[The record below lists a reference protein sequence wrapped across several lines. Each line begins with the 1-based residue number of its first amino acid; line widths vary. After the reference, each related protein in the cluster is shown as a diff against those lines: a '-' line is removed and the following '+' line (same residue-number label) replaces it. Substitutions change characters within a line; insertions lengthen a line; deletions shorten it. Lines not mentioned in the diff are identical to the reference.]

1 MKMKWK
7 ISLLLVLLF
16 AFFAPVYTSA
26 VETEGDAAN
35 ELEASE
41 EVNDIEGGVEESDP
55 IEVLPEVLLP
65 VASHKIEETN
75 ENRTKALTKEK
86 SLLTTEPK
94 KVTAIPTGS
103 TIATVFPDA
112 EMASTIVT
120 SLNTTS
126 YSPTQQKRTWT
137 VNDIITE
144 NDLLTISRILGN
156 GEKLKSIEGIQ
167 YCTQVIEIS
176 FTANSA
182 SIDTGLD
189 NIAPL
194 AEAVGGYP
202 KLETLTLRSMLKLQD
217 LSPLSQID
225 GGFPKLTTFTI
236 AVISCKDYSFLTKV
250 VGGFPQLKN
259 LVINTGYFKDLSV
272 LLQIDKGLPNLV
284 NLNLSSNKISDT
296 SSLASFNE
304 LSQLEVLNLGSN
316 LIDNLDFLE
325 NPSGWPNLKELLL
338 NYNLIGNN
346 ALKSFPNVSAGF
358 PKLERLALG
367 QNKISDITSLTQ
379 KNFLNMK
386 NFELTYNQISDISSL
401 ANMQFN
407 YSIYINVSK
416 QGILLP
422 IINSVATNQSFTTE
436 SIDIIDELGNN
447 QPPNTFLPYTGT
459 YQAINSQI
467 TWPISTMITDPS
479 YARNGYIIPYIPA
492 HDGVSYGWNY
502 TRNENKRNVSFSG
515 TVYQPLNYVHFPPTI
530 TADNSQEYVENETVT
545 EADFLTDIHATTD
558 DGSQIDSDFETVVDK
573 SVPGDYMVT
582 LIASNGVGAATPVSV
597 TVRILASLELEV
609 PASFRMDVDANVDAI
624 PTSDTN
630 QTLKCYGAMG
640 VADLKVTDR
649 RSVKPGWTVTA
660 SMTPFTN
667 SKGDILESPL
677 KYQSQTLASGAVYL
691 GTTNQPIEV
700 KAASSQTGYITTTS
714 DLQDRL
720 TMDVLPNDALVDDAY
735 EANITWTLED
745 APR

>member
-16 AFFAPVYTSA
+16 AFIVPVYTSA
-26 VETEGDAAN
+26 VEGDATN

-41 EVNDIEGGVEESDP
+41 EVNDIEEGVEESDP
-55 IEVLPEVLLP
+55 IELLPEVLLP
-65 VASHKIEETN
+65 VAPKKIDETN
-75 ENRTKALTKEK
+75 ENSTKALTKEK
-86 SLLTTEPK
+86 SLLTTEAK
-94 KVTAIPTGS
+94 IAAIPTGS

-156 GEKLKSIEGIQ
+156 SEKLKSIEGIQ

-176 FTANSA
+176 FASNSA
-182 SIDTGLD
+182 SIDKGLD
-189 NIAPL
+189 NITPL
-194 AEAVGGYP
+194 AEADGGYP
-202 KLETLTLRSMLKLQD
+202 KLETLTLNSMLKLQD

-225 GGFPKLTTFTI
+225 GGFPKLTTFTTSYL
-236 AVISCKDYSFLTKV
+236 SCEDYTFLTKV

-259 LVINTGYFKDLSV
+259 LAIFGSNLKDLSV

-284 NLNLSSNKISDT
+284 NLNLSSNRISDT
-296 SSLASFNE
+296 SPLANFNE
-304 LSQLEVLNLGSN
+304 LSQLEVLNLSSN

-325 NPSGWPNLKELLL
+325 NPSGLPNLKELIL

-367 QNKISDITSLTQ
+367 QNKISEITSLAQTV
-379 KNFLNMK
+379 FLNMK
-386 NFELTYNQISDISSL
+386 FFDLAYNQINDISSL

-407 YSIYINVSK
+407 YSININVSA

-447 QPPNTFLPYTGT
+447 QPPNTFLPSTGT
-459 YQAINSQI
+459 YQAIDSQI

-479 YARNGYIIPYIPA
+479 YAMNGYVIPYILA
-492 HDGVSYGWNY
+492 HDGVTYGWNY
-502 TRNENKRNVSFSG
+502 TKNENKRNVSFSG

-530 TADNSQEYVENETVT
+530 TADNSKEYVENETVT